1 MEKKEYLSPTIQIVE
16 MESCCILAGSEK
28 DNTGEYGPGAV
39 ITSPEYPGEGA
50 YLTLLIQQ

>member
-1 MEKKEYLSPTIQIVE
+1 MKKKEYLSPTIQIVE

-50 YLTLLIQQ
+50 

>member
-16 MESCCILAGSEK
+16 MESCCILVGSEK

-39 ITSPEYPGEGA
+39 ITSQSI
-50 YLTLLIQQ
+50 LVRVRNITLLILT

>member
-16 MESCCILAGSEK
+16 MESCCILTGS
-28 DNTGEYGPGAV
+28 EYGPGAV

-50 YLTLLIQQ
+50 